1 MSEQTILVCDVCGR
15 PATET
20 VTIRAGAR
28 NFVKDLCSTHL
39 AELTRGAR
47 APRRGRRKGST
58 AAKTTT
64 TRSTGKRR
72 GRPPKSGSAKKS
84 ASAKR
89 STGKRRGRP
98 PKSTAKRRGRPPKAQ
113 TSS

>member
-1 MSEQTILVCDVCGR
+1 MGEQTILVCDVCGR

-20 VTIRAGAR
+20 VTIRAGGR
-28 NFVKDLCSTHL
+28 NLVKDLCSTHL

-47 APRRGRRKGST
+47 APRRGRRKGSASARTT
-58 AAKTTT
+58 A

-72 GRPPKSGSAKKS
+72 GRPPKSASAKKRL
-84 ASAKR
+84 SAKR

-98 PKSTAKRRGRPPKAQ
+98 PKATGKRRGRPPKAQ